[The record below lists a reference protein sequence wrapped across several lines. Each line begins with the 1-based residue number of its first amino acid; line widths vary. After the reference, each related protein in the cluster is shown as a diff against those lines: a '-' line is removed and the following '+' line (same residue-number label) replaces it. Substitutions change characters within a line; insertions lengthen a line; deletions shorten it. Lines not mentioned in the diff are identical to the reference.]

1 MHSNRAENDKL
12 LLEQAQLK
20 KYYQQRGDEFSH
32 KLDEM
37 EARNKEATAEVEQK
51 VMVGVITYRHSGQ
64 AAY

>member
-20 KYYQQRGDEFSH
+20 KYYQQRGDKFFH

-51 VMVGVITYRHSGQ
+51 IYGR
-64 AAY
+64 